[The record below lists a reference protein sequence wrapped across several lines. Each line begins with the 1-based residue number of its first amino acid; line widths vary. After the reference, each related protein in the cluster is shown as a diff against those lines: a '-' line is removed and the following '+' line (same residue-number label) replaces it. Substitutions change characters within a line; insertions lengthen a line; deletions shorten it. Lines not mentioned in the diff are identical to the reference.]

1 MRFWIRWLAVVPI
14 IAVTALLLWQATSTD
29 AVADGRHVTIRD
41 NDALSPRLGF
51 DPRQGRWQFNPTN
64 IEVTR
69 GEPVVF
75 DSPPSNTDGHTVT
88 SLTRSSSPFALP
100 VQFLGGPRFDSSPTA
115 AQLIQPGT
123 SWTLDTSSLPPGN
136 YAFVC

>member
-75 DSPPSNTDGHTVT
+75 ESTPSNTDPHTVT
-88 SLTRSSSPFALP
+88 NLTRTSAPTTVP
-100 VQFLGGPRFDSSPTA
+100 VSFVAGNIFDSG
-115 AQLIQPGT
+115 LIQPG
-123 SWTLDTSSLPPGN
+123 
-136 YAFVC
+136 